1 MVVIWVIG
9 VAVDKGASGWT
20 RGVAVEVGGS
30 GLNYGGGGR

>member
-1 MVVIWVIG
+1 MAVIWVID
-9 VAVDKGASGWT
+9 VAVDKGASGWA